1 MQIVGNIK
9 KDLEE
14 KEKEKKKGD
23 DDKSDDDGDGKGTK
37 LKFKVPGLNKAI
49 PHLTSMKQGG
59 SEAFIFGS
67 NSNFDNGFH
76 TDCFDEF

>member
-9 KDLEE
+9 KDLEN

-23 DDKSDDDGDGKGTK
+23 DDKSDDDGDDGKGTK
-37 LKFKVPGLNKAI
+37 LKFKVPGLKM
-49 PHLTSMKQGG
+49 TSMKQGG